1 MKFDFEIAQKR
12 LREELEL
19 QPHVKED
26 LFGNAASSRK
36 VMDFVIA
43 AINSNVDRAKCLGD
57 LRKILKENDVEDV
70 YSTTYD
76 TIVGLFFEIIER
88 YKR

>member
-1 MKFDFEIAQKR
+1 MKFDFETAQKM

-26 LFGNAASSRK
+26 LFGNAGASRK
-36 VMDFVIA
+36 IMEYVIA
-43 AINSNVDRAKCLGD
+43 AINSNVDRAKCLD
-57 LRKILKENDVEDV
+57 DFRKILEENDIEDV